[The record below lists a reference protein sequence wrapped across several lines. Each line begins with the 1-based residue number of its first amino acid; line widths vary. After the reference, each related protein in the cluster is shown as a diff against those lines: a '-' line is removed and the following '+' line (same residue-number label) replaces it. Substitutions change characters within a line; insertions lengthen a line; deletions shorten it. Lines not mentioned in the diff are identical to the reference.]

1 MSQSKLSLF
10 HPESFRQQQP
20 IITRLPGFARL
31 NKLNKVISL
40 VLLLCFHPWVVSL
53 SPPSQLTFLY
63 SSFVTFLLPF
73 TLPHLLLFC
82 PYLVTSLP
90 AADVMLVQPRVEF
103 ILSFIH
109 HIAEDEDHSDGV
121 VANAAGL
128 IG

>member
-1 MSQSKLSLF
+1 MSCFLGSGSSSALS
-10 HPESFRQQQP
+10 
-20 IITRLPGFARL
+20 
-31 NKLNKVISL
+31 
-40 VLLLCFHPWVVSL
+40 
-53 SPPSQLTFLY
+53 
-63 SSFVTFLLPF
+63 
-73 TLPHLLLFC
+73 
-82 PYLVTSLP
+82 

>member
-1 MSQSKLSLF
+1 MLYLLS
-10 HPESFRQQQP
+10 H
-20 IITRLPGFARL
+20 
-31 NKLNKVISL
+31 
-40 VLLLCFHPWVVSL
+40 
-53 SPPSQLTFLY
+53 
-63 SSFVTFLLPF
+63 
-73 TLPHLLLFC
+73 PHLLS
-82 PYLVTSLP
+82 TP

>member
-1 MSQSKLSLF
+1 MA
-10 HPESFRQQQP
+10 
-20 IITRLPGFARL
+20 PGL
-31 NKLNKVISL
+31 KV
-40 VLLLCFHPWVVSL
+40 VLKVWSVS
-53 SPPSQLTFLY
+53 
-63 SSFVTFLLPF
+63 
-73 TLPHLLLFC
+73 
-82 PYLVTSLP
+82 

>member
-1 MSQSKLSLF
+1 MLS
-10 HPESFRQQQP
+10 H
-20 IITRLPGFARL
+20 
-31 NKLNKVISL
+31 
-40 VLLLCFHPWVVSL
+40 
-53 SPPSQLTFLY
+53 
-63 SSFVTFLLPF
+63 
-73 TLPHLLLFC
+73 PHLLS
-82 PYLVTSLP
+82 TP